1 MKSIT
6 IRLLTFVLIAGL
18 VFVTATPFEGAKN
31 DVFKDRRLRL
41 MLTMERDGIAVFRTQ
56 GFNPD
61 FYYLTGVDSG
71 PAALVLLPGESSKSI
86 LFLQP
91 QRPAQITWVGKQ
103 PTLEEAAVLFGVD
116 EVFPVTELEFR
127 LGRFL
132 QGRKRIYCDLSDD
145 SLSELV
151 LRRIKR
157 PFGDRPQILVNPQ
170 PQIHAMRLVK
180 DAVEIAETRESC
192 RITCEALKEV
202 MRTAEPG
209 MYEYELESV
218 IEFVFR
224 KSGARGPGF
233 PSIVGSGPRSTYLHY
248 EANTHRTKDGDL
260 VVMDVGAMVDRY
272 TADVTRTMP
281 VSGVFTPEQRDIYDA
296 VLKSQIAA
304 VAAIRP
310 GRGLDEIHQTAVE
323 ILKDEL
329 FRLGLM
335 TDKDSDWQL
344 SVWLMYNTNHWIG
357 LDVHDVGGRG
367 PDDGVGILLEPGMI
381 LTVEPGIYIGEH
393 ILPNLAAI
401 MGHRVKKEEIQAFI
415 DGVRPSVQKYLNIGV
430 RIEDDVLVTETGGD
444 NLSAAAPRTVEDIE
458 ALMKEKSR
466 ILR

>member
-18 VFVTATPFEGAKN
+18 VFVMATPIEGAKN

-91 QRPAQITWVGKQ
+91 QRPARITWVGKQ
-103 PTLEEAAVLFGVD
+103 PTLEEAAALYGVD

-218 IEFVFR
+218 IEF
-224 KSGARGPGF
+224 
-233 PSIVGSGPRSTYLHY
+233 
-248 EANTHRTKDGDL
+248 
-260 VVMDVGAMVDRY
+260 
-272 TADVTRTMP
+272 
-281 VSGVFTPEQRDIYDA
+281 
-296 VLKSQIAA
+296 
-304 VAAIRP
+304 
-310 GRGLDEIHQTAVE
+310 
-323 ILKDEL
+323 
-329 FRLGLM
+329 
-335 TDKDSDWQL
+335 
-344 SVWLMYNTNHWIG
+344 
-357 LDVHDVGGRG
+357 
-367 PDDGVGILLEPGMI
+367 
-381 LTVEPGIYIGEH
+381 
-393 ILPNLAAI
+393 
-401 MGHRVKKEEIQAFI
+401 
-415 DGVRPSVQKYLNIGV
+415 
-430 RIEDDVLVTETGGD
+430 
-444 NLSAAAPRTVEDIE
+444 
-458 ALMKEKSR
+458 
-466 ILR
+466 